1 MNLLHLLAM
10 APATGDDSPQKNI
23 IVYAILGAAVVS
35 ALVLG
40 LWKGK
45 KN

>member
-1 MNLLHLLAM
+1 MTLLHLLTLI
-10 APATGDDSPQKNI
+10 PATGDNSSITNI
-23 IVYAILGAAVVS
+23 YVYIVLGLAVVS

-45 KN
+45 K

>member
-1 MNLLHLLAM
+1 MTLFQLLSLT
-10 APATGDDSPQKNI
+10 PATGDESPQKNI
-23 IVYAILGAAVVS
+23 VVFIILGVAAVS

-45 KN
+45 K

>member
-1 MNLLHLLAM
+1 MNLLQMIALS
-10 APATGDDSPQKNI
+10 PATGDNSTITNI
-23 IVYAILGAAVVS
+23 FVYIVLGIALIS

-45 KN
+45 K